1 MSPKHDDEK
10 WLALPEEVR
19 VVSLPDPLILLYQ
32 MLTLVKK
39 STTIH
44 HPFILSDLKAVALR
58 LLDDILGNRLI
69 GAQSPPYQAAIEAHG
84 SANAVVDMLF
94 ATIRPEI
101 IELQGKIV
109 STATL
114 TCIKSRQSKDSHWSS
129 PVGYASFVTDARN
142 SKYV

>member
-1 MSPKHDDEK
+1 MKLCPQSIMMKSGLLFPKKSE
-10 WLALPEEVR
+10 LAL
-19 VVSLPDPLILLYQ
+19 LFI
-32 MLTLVKK
+32 T
-39 STTIH
+39 
-44 HPFILSDLKAVALR
+44 PFILSDLKAVALR
-58 LLDDILGNRLI
+58 LLDDILGNCLI
-69 GAQSPPYQAAIEAHG
+69 GAQSLPCQAAIEAHG

-114 TCIKSRQSKDSHWSS
+114 TCIKLRQSKGSHWSS

>member
-1 MSPKHDDEK
+1 MSPKDDDEK

-19 VVSLPDPLILLYQ
+19 VVSLPILLYQ

-58 LLDDILGNRLI
+58 LLDDVVGNRLI
-69 GAQSPPYQAAIEAHG
+69 GAQSLPYQAAIEAHG

-94 ATIRPEI
+94 AAIRPEI

-109 STATL
+109 STAAL
-114 TCIKSRQSKDSHWSS
+114 TCIKLRQSKDNHWSS